1 MRPPPNRSTSVR
13 PTLGWSDLPGRTVGI
28 YGLGTEGEAGLRACL
43 ARGIEPILVDDNP
56 RPGRPDGRTVLASAD
71 GGLAALADCDVV
83 IKSPGISPYDPAVR
97 GLVQAGVAVVG
108 GLGLWLQEA
117 DQDRLVAVTGT
128 KGKSTTTTIVG
139 HLLRG
144 LGHSALVGG
153 NIGVPPFDPVV
164 AAEKYDYWVI
174 EVSSYQAT
182 DIAITPPVVGLTSL
196 NPDHLPWHANDLETY
211 YRDKLSLCSRP
222 GARWTVAN
230 GDSELIRARTD
241 LLGPEIRWVHA
252 DDDPDGRW
260 MQPLQLLGVHN
271 RRNALIARE
280 LLRRLEVPGADD
292 DAALRTAAEG
302 FAGLES
308 RLQVI
313 GSVGG
318 VTFVDDGLSTNVLPT
333 LAAVDAFGDR
343 PVALIV
349 GGQDRGID
357 YAPLADGLRSR
368 ASGSLLV
375 LTVPDNGPR
384 IREALRA
391 GSPDVPVVEAAD
403 VTDAVEQGYAWA
415 AEGGS
420 GGVLLLSPAAPS
432 FGRFRD
438 YKQRG
443 EAFAA
448 AMATVRA
455 RVDKPA

>member
-1 MRPPPNRSTSVR
+1 VSDSRPGDPLPRSTYA
-13 PTLGWSDLPGRTVGI
+13 WSDLPGLTVGI
-28 YGLGTEGEAGLRACL
+28 YGLGTEGEASLRACQ
-43 ARGIEPILVDDNP
+43 ARGIQPVLVDDA
-56 RPGRPDGRTVLASAD
+56 PGHQLEGRQVLATAA
-71 GGLAALADCDVV
+71 GGLAALASCDVV
-83 IKSPGISPYDPAVR
+83 IKSPGISPYGPAIQSLAR
-97 GLVQAGVAVVG
+97 AGVAIVG

-117 DQDRLVAVTGT
+117 DPSRVVAVTGT
-128 KGKSTTTTIVG
+128 KGKSTTTTILG

-144 LGHSALVGG
+144 LGHRCLVGG

-182 DIAITPPVVGLTSL
+182 DVATSPPVVGLTSL
-196 NPDHLPWHANDLETY
+196 NPDHLPWHSDDVETY
-211 YRDKLSLCSRP
+211 YRDKLSLCSQP

-230 GDSELIRARTD
+230 GDSELIRARRD
-241 LLGPEIRWVHA
+241 LLGPEVRWVHA
-252 DDDPDGRW
+252 GDDPDSRW
-260 MQPLQLLGVHN
+260 MQPLQLLGTHN

-292 DAALRTAAEG
+292 EAALRTAAEG

-308 RLQVI
+308 RLAVI

-333 LAAVDAFGDR
+333 LAAVEAFADR

-357 YAPLADGLRSR
+357 YTSLAEGLRSR
-368 ASGSLLV
+368 GPVPLLV

-384 IREALRA
+384 IRAALLA
-391 GSPDVPVVEAAD
+391 TDLGPAVTVAAAAD
-403 VTDAVEQGYAWA
+403 LVDAVEQGYAWA
-415 AEGGS
+415 EPD
-420 GGVLLLSPAAPS
+420 GVVLLSPAAPS

-438 YKQRG
+438 YRHRG
-443 EAFAA
+443 EVFAA
-448 AMATVRA
+448 AMAKIRD
-455 RVDKPA
+455 RDR